1 MFFVRIKEHDLAHW
15 KIKVSIYLRVEVP
28 NIPNISNIKDI
39 FPVLDN
45 PYLLI
50 GSSVVLLVW
59 KGIQLKESNRK
70 IKRIY

>member
-1 MFFVRIKEHDLAHW
+1 MIKRTLSGSL

-45 PYLLI
+45 HYLLI
-50 GSSVVLLVW
+50 RSSVVLLVW
-59 KGIQLKESNRK
+59 KGIQLKES
-70 IKRIY
+70 IEYIRI